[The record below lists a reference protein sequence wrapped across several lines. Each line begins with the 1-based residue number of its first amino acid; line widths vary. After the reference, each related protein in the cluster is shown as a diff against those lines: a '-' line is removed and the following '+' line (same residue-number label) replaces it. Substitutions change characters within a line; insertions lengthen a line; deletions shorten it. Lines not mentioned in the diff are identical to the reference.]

1 MRENDATAAEKK
13 DGNHDSREMET
24 GEILLI
30 HLRRDRKE
38 LENISRDTDTMSR
51 VSMRDVRRGRS
62 DASHDGPRTGQSP
75 KTSESVHWVY
85 AVWRM
90 ELARVTKSSFR
101 DKTNRRER
109 GVDERSVD
117 NPATLKRAR
126 FCEDFTWG
134 RKARGS
140 CGSVRGRSVPLIN
153 STHTQTTGHA
163 PQNPTPALN
172 PKWLSFTG

>member
-1 MRENDATAAEKK
+1 MRANDATAAEKK

-51 VSMRDVRRGRS
+51 GSMRDVRRERS
-62 DASHDGPRTGQSP
+62 DASHDGPRTAQSP

-109 GVDERSVD
+109 GVDETSVVD
-117 NPATLKRAR
+117 NLAT
-126 FCEDFTWG
+126 
-134 RKARGS
+134 
-140 CGSVRGRSVPLIN
+140 
-153 STHTQTTGHA
+153 
-163 PQNPTPALN
+163 
-172 PKWLSFTG
+172 

>member
-1 MRENDATAAEKK
+1 MRENVASAAEKK
-13 DGNHDSREMET
+13 DGIHDSRETET

-30 HLRRDRKE
+30 RLQRDRKE

-51 VSMRDVRRGRS
+51 VSMRDVRRERS

-75 KTSESVHWVY
+75 KTSESVYRVY

-117 NPATLKRAR
+117 NPAT
-126 FCEDFTWG
+126 
-134 RKARGS
+134 
-140 CGSVRGRSVPLIN
+140 
-153 STHTQTTGHA
+153 
-163 PQNPTPALN
+163 
-172 PKWLSFTG
+172 